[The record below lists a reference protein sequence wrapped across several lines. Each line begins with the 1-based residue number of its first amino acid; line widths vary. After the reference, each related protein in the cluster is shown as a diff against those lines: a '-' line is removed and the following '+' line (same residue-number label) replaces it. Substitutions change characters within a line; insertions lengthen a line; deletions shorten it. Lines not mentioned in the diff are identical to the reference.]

1 MLSALELPKSTWYY
15 WGDEKESLEE
25 KYASVR
31 PLIND
36 VIDEFPEYGRPRITQ
51 ELQETHGLDI
61 NHKVVGKLLQ
71 KWDLA
76 IHRAARDTSPSPVE
90 EAIRRA
96 GSDANLVKDRLEN
109 GPPIELF
116 DVLYTDFTTLPYAG
130 GNRSAKLMPMI
141 GHDSKLIMGWTLG
154 HQRNRN
160 VACEAWADAKPT
172 IRRLD
177 GSIEDMIVHQDQD
190 SVYTS
195 DRWVDQ
201 LLLEDHVQLSYSTN
215 GAKGNTYM
223 ESFNG
228 HFKGP
233 IESMI
238 SEAKT
243 MKELREVIRKRVE
256 EWNQD
261 RRHSSLGQIAPRT
274 YIENQQAD
282 S

>member
-1 MLSALELPKSTWYY
+1 MYY
-15 WGDEKESLEE
+15 WEDEKESLEE

-96 GSDANLVKDRLEN
+96 GTDANLVKDRLEN

-130 GNRSAKLMPMI
+130 GKRSAKLMPMI
-141 GHDSKLIMGWTLG
+141 GHDSKLIMGWALTSETG
-154 HQRNRN
+154 TSPVRPGWTPNR
-160 VACEAWADAKPT
+160 
-172 IRRLD
+172 R
-177 GSIEDMIVHQDQD
+177 
-190 SVYTS
+190 SVDWTEPS
-195 DRWVDQ
+195 
-201 LLLEDHVQLSYSTN
+201 
-215 GAKGNTYM
+215 
-223 ESFNG
+223 
-228 HFKGP
+228 
-233 IESMI
+233 
-238 SEAKT
+238 
-243 MKELREVIRKRVE
+243 
-256 EWNQD
+256 
-261 RRHSSLGQIAPRT
+261 RT
-274 YIENQQAD
+274 
-282 S
+282 